1 MQRVQ
6 VQRGK
11 VQRVKVQREVM
22 ICHQPKQS
30 ASARTSNAVT
40 TCMIVLLFCRFVVL
54 LSSLR
59 ASAAGGRATA
69 GRPPPSLKLQ
79 PLQRLTVLRNCWQK
93 DSRHAIARAAGAA
106 STVPQSNDFAKHL
119 PNLQNRPL

>member
-1 MQRVQ
+1 MQRVKLQ
-6 VQRGK
+6 RGKVQRVKVQRVKMQRGK

-59 ASAAGGRATA
+59 ASVAGDLKTA
-69 GRPPPSLKLQ
+69 GRPPSLATPSSSQ
-79 PLQRLTVLRNCWQK
+79 
-93 DSRHAIARAAGAA
+93 SGARA
-106 STVPQSNDFAKHL
+106 
-119 PNLQNRPL
+119 